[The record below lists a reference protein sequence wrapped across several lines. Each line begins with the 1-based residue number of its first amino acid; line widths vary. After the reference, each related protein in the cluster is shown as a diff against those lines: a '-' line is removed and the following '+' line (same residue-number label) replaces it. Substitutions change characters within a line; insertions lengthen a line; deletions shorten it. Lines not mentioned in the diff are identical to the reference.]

1 MTTPW
6 IVLATIIG
14 YFILLFV
21 VSWLASRKSD
31 ANTALTGGREAP
43 WYIVAIAMIGA
54 PISGVTFVSVP
65 GMVAAKSFSYMQ
77 MVLGFAVGY
86 FVIAYVLV
94 PLFFKRNLVSIYG
107 YLEERFGGKTHKTGA
122 WFFFISKILGAA
134 VRFYVVCVTLQA
146 LMFEPLGIPFIVNV
160 LVTIALIFLYT
171 LQGGV
176 KTVIW
181 TDTLKSICLILSVV
195 LCIFFVGQ
203 ALNFDF
209 TGLCSAVASS
219 DTSRIFFFDNPSE
232 GTYFWKQFL
241 AGIFMVI
248 AMTGLDQD
256 LMQRTLASKN
266 VKESKK
272 GLIVS
277 GITQVFVVGLFLVF
291 GTILTL
297 YMSKMGLNYD
307 KSTDEIFGIVA
318 FDSKMS
324 VVVGILF
331 ILGLVSAAYSAAG
344 SALTALTTSF
354 TVDILESNKKEDEAT
369 LGKTRKKV
377 HIGMAVMM
385 GIVIYVFYLISS
397 QDAISAVY
405 SLASYTYGP
414 ILGLFVYGMFIKGD
428 VRDKL
433 VPVVCVL
440 SPILSW
446 VLQWALLKY
455 CDYTM
460 SFELLLFNAAFTVIG
475 LLLLRKGKDIL
486 QPQYGDYQRKS
497 KATAALL
504 AFFLGGFGAHN
515 FYLGYTGKAIAQLIL
530 TLTLFGAIISGIWA
544 FVEFILILCG
554 NVTDAKG
561 VGLK

>member
-277 GITQVFVVGLFLVF
+277 GITQVFVVGLFLVL

-440 SPILSW
+440 SPVLSW

-475 LLLLRKGKDIL
+475 LLPPR
-486 QPQYGDYQRKS
+486 QRKS
-497 KATAALL
+497 PQHNAL
-504 AFFLGGFGAHN
+504 
-515 FYLGYTGKAIAQLIL
+515 
-530 TLTLFGAIISGIWA
+530 
-544 FVEFILILCG
+544 
-554 NVTDAKG
+554 
-561 VGLK
+561 

>member
-277 GITQVFVVGLFLVF
+277 GITQVFVVGLFLVL

-369 LGKTRKKV
+369 LGKTRKKE

-440 SPILSW
+440 SPVLSW

-515 FYLGYTGKAIAQLIL
+515 FYLGHTGKAIAQLIL